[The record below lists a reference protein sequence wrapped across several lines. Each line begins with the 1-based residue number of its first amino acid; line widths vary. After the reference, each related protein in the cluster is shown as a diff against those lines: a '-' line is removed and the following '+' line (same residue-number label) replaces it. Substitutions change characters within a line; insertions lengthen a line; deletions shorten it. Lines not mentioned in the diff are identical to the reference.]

1 METSRKKIPETKIN
15 YGDRQTARH
24 KYRKRERERERN
36 IRAVPGS
43 PREVEWFLMAKNSG
57 VM

>member
-24 KYRKRERERERN
+24 KYRKRERERS

-43 PREVEWFLMAKNSG
+43 PREVDWVLMAKNSG